1 MSFPLQKSVFELS
14 TIDFHPSRKQTI
26 SFLNF
31 VKMNNWKYNLY
42 IIWVGQFI
50 AMMGMSMVVPFLP
63 LYIRELGLED
73 PQQIAK
79 WSGFVFSGPFLFS
92 FVLVPVWG
100 FLGDKYGRKLMVV
113 RALIGLAIAQVL
125 IGLSQNVYHLLIG
138 RIIQGMV
145 SGFVPASMA
154 LISSTTPKEKTGYA
168 LGLLQTATSG
178 GTVLGPFV
186 GGFLADHIGIRPIFF
201 ITASLCFVSA
211 LFVILKVFETKD
223 THNKNNFG
231 LKDNYS
237 FVLKFRQLRLIVLM
251 IVLVQISIAFN
262 QPLFALYA
270 ETLHIDKR
278 FIASIAGL
286 LYGTMGVFTMIG
298 SPMWG
303 KFNEKYS
310 FNRSL
315 SIAASIAGLSY
326 SLHFF
331 IYNPYL
337 LAFVRAI
344 LGLSLGGLLPV
355 LYTLVSLNSPIERR
369 GGIMGIAS
377 SAQILGNLLGPSL
390 SGLTASQIGI
400 RPVFIISGIILFVIA
415 NISYKKIK

>member
-1 MSFPLQKSVFELS
+1 MK
-14 TIDFHPSRKQTI
+14 
-26 SFLNF
+26 
-31 VKMNNWKYNLY
+31 NWKYNLY
-42 IIWVGQFI
+42 IIWIGQFI

-63 LYIRELGLED
+63 LYIRELGLSD
-73 PQQIAK
+73 HQQIAK

-92 FVLVPVWG
+92 FILVPVWG

-113 RALIGLAIAQVL
+113 RALFGLAIAQVL

-154 LISSTTPKEKTGYA
+154 LVSSTTPKEKTGYA

-201 ITASLCFVSA
+201 ITASLLFMSA
-211 LFVILKVFETKD
+211 IFVILKVYE
-223 THNKNNFG
+223 NKSDNTEKNFG
-231 LKDNYS
+231 LKENYL
-237 FVLKFRQLRLIVLM
+237 FVLNSQQLRLIVVM

-286 LYGTMGVFTMIG
+286 LYGLMGVFTMIG
-298 SPMWG
+298 SPLWG
-303 KFNEKYS
+303 KYNENHKV
-310 FNRSL
+310 NKSL
-315 SIAASIAGLSY
+315 AIAAYIAGLSY
-326 SLHFF
+326 CFHFF
-331 IYNPYL
+331 IYNPFL
-337 LAFVRAI
+337 LGFVRAI
-344 LGLSLGGLLPV
+344 LGLALGGLLPV
-355 LYTLVSLNSPIERR
+355 LYTLVSLNTPLERR

-377 SAQILGNLLGPSL
+377 SAQILGNLVGPSL
-390 SGLTASQIGI
+390 SGITASQMGI
-400 RPVFIISGIILFVIA
+400 RPVFIISGLILLIIGVMSI
-415 NISYKKIK
+415 KKIKIAL

>member
-1 MSFPLQKSVFELS
+1 MK
-14 TIDFHPSRKQTI
+14 
-26 SFLNF
+26 
-31 VKMNNWKYNLY
+31 NWKYNLY
-42 IIWVGQFI
+42 IIWIGQFI

-63 LYIRELGLED
+63 LYIRELGLSD
-73 PQQIAK
+73 HQQIAK

-92 FVLVPVWG
+92 FILVPVWG

-113 RALIGLAIAQVL
+113 RALFGLAIAQVL

-154 LISSTTPKEKTGYA
+154 LVSSTTPKEKTGYA

-201 ITASLCFVSA
+201 ITASLLFMSA
-211 LFVILKVFETKD
+211 IFVILKVYE
-223 THNKNNFG
+223 NKSDNTEKNFG
-231 LKDNYS
+231 LKENYL
-237 FVLKFRQLRLIVLM
+237 FVLNSQQLRLIVVM

-286 LYGTMGVFTMIG
+286 LYGLMGVFTMIG
-298 SPMWG
+298 SPLWG
-303 KFNEKYS
+303 KYNENHKV
-310 FNRSL
+310 NKSL
-315 SIAASIAGLSY
+315 AIAAYIAGLSY
-326 SLHFF
+326 CFHFF
-331 IYNPYL
+331 IYNPFL
-337 LAFVRAI
+337 LGFVRAI
-344 LGLSLGGLLPV
+344 LGLALGGLLPV
-355 LYTLVSLNSPIERR
+355 LYTLVSLNTPLERR

-377 SAQILGNLLGPSL
+377 SAQILGNLVGPSL
-390 SGLTASQIGI
+390 SGITASQMGI
-400 RPVFIISGIILFVIA
+400 RPVFIISGFILLIIGVMSI
-415 NISYKKIK
+415 KKIKIAL

>member
-1 MSFPLQKSVFELS
+1 MK
-14 TIDFHPSRKQTI
+14 
-26 SFLNF
+26 
-31 VKMNNWKYNLY
+31 NWKYNLY
-42 IIWVGQFI
+42 IIWIGQFI

-63 LYIRELGLED
+63 LYIRELGLSD
-73 PQQIAK
+73 HQQIAK

-92 FVLVPVWG
+92 FILVPVWG

-113 RALIGLAIAQVL
+113 RALFGLAIAQVL

-154 LISSTTPKEKTGYA
+154 LVSSTTPKEKTGYA

-201 ITASLCFVSA
+201 ITASLLFMSA
-211 LFVILKVFETKD
+211 LLVILKVYE
-223 THNKNNFG
+223 NKSDKTEKNFG
-231 LKDNYS
+231 LKENYL
-237 FVLKFRQLRLIVLM
+237 FVLNSQQLRLIVVM

-286 LYGTMGVFTMIG
+286 LYGLMGVFTMIG
-298 SPMWG
+298 SPFWG
-303 KFNEKYS
+303 KYNENHESNK
-310 FNRSL
+310 SL
-315 SIAASIAGLSY
+315 AIAAYIAGLSY
-326 SLHFF
+326 CFHFF
-331 IYNPYL
+331 IYNPFL
-337 LAFVRAI
+337 LGFVRAI
-344 LGLSLGGLLPV
+344 LGLALGGLLPV
-355 LYTLVSLNSPIERR
+355 LYTLVSLNTPLERR

-377 SAQILGNLLGPSL
+377 SAQILGNLVGPSL
-390 SGLTASQIGI
+390 SGITASQIGI
-400 RPVFIISGIILFVIA
+400 RPVFIISGLILLIIGVMSI
-415 NISYKKIK
+415 KKIKIAL

>member
-1 MSFPLQKSVFELS
+1 
-14 TIDFHPSRKQTI
+14 
-26 SFLNF
+26 
-31 VKMNNWKYNLY
+31 MNNWKYNLY

-63 LYIRELGLED
+63 LYIRELGLKD

-154 LISSTTPKEKTGYA
+154 LVSSTTPKEKTGYA

-211 LFVILKVFETKD
+211 LFVILKVFETKE
-223 THNKNNFG
+223 TQNKNNSG

-237 FVLKFRQLRLIVLM
+237 FVLKSRQLRLIVLM

-298 SPMWG
+298 SPIWG
-303 KFNEKYS
+303 KFNERYYI
-310 FNRSL
+310 NRSL

-331 IYNPYL
+331 VYNPFL

-344 LGLSLGGLLPV
+344 LGLALGGLLPV
-355 LYTLVSLNSPIERR
+355 LYTLVSLNSPVERR

-377 SAQILGNLLGPSL
+377 SAQILGNLIGPSL

-400 RPVFIISGIILFVIA
+400 RPVFIISGMILFVIA
-415 NISYKKIK
+415 NLSYRKIKYLSE

>member
-1 MSFPLQKSVFELS
+1 MK
-14 TIDFHPSRKQTI
+14 
-26 SFLNF
+26 
-31 VKMNNWKYNLY
+31 NWKYNLY
-42 IIWVGQFI
+42 IIWIGQFI

-63 LYIRELGLED
+63 LYIRELGLSD
-73 PQQIAK
+73 HQQIAK

-92 FVLVPVWG
+92 FILVPVWG

-113 RALIGLAIAQVL
+113 RALFGLAIAQVL

-154 LISSTTPKEKTGYA
+154 LVSSTTPKEKTGYA

-201 ITASLCFVSA
+201 ITASLLFMSA
-211 LFVILKVFETKD
+211 LLVILKVYE
-223 THNKNNFG
+223 NKSDNTEKNFG
-231 LKDNYS
+231 LRENYL
-237 FVLKFRQLRLIVLM
+237 FVLNSQQLRLIVVM

-286 LYGTMGVFTMIG
+286 LYGLMGVFTMIG
-298 SPMWG
+298 SPFWG
-303 KFNEKYS
+303 KYNENHKV
-310 FNRSL
+310 NKSL
-315 SIAASIAGLSY
+315 AIAAYIAGLSY
-326 SLHFF
+326 CFHFF
-331 IYNPYL
+331 IYNPFL
-337 LAFVRAI
+337 LGFVRAI
-344 LGLSLGGLLPV
+344 LGLALGGLLPV
-355 LYTLVSLNSPIERR
+355 LYTLVSLNTPLERR

-377 SAQILGNLLGPSL
+377 SAQILGNLVGPSL
-390 SGLTASQIGI
+390 SGITASQMGI
-400 RPVFIISGIILFVIA
+400 RPVFIISGFILLIIGVMSI
-415 NISYKKIK
+415 KKIKIAL